1 MGNFVRAAATIA
13 LLFTTVAPNPAFALA
28 PVPIVP
34 VPIVPAPIAPAP
46 QPVPHVVGG
55 SAGAGA
61 AVTGGFLGFVGLLV
75 SYDLIRRTTC
85 SGDFLQLGGPG
96 FTDPITPAMAVLPP
110 RCAPRP
116 LPVSKRPVV
125 HAKG

>member
-1 MGNFVRAAATIA
+1 MGSFVRAAAASA
-13 LLFTTVAPNPAFALA
+13 LLFTTVAPNPAFALVPA
-28 PVPIVP
+28 PIVP

-55 SAGAGA
+55 SSSAGAGA
-61 AVTGGFLGFVGLLV
+61 AVTGGFLGFVALLV

-96 FTDPITPAMAVLPP
+96 FTQPITPAMTVLPP
-110 RCAPRP
+110 RCVPV
-116 LPVSKRPVV
+116 PVSKRPVV

>member
-1 MGNFVRAAATIA
+1 MGSFVRAAAASA
-13 LLFTTVAPNPAFALA
+13 LLFTTVALNPAFAL
-28 PVPIVP
+28 
-34 VPIVPAPIAPAP
+34 VPAPIAPAP

-55 SAGAGA
+55 STGAGA

-96 FTDPITPAMAVLPP
+96 FTQPITPGMTVLPP
-110 RCAPRP
+110 RCAPV
-116 LPVSKRPVV
+116 PVSKRPVV